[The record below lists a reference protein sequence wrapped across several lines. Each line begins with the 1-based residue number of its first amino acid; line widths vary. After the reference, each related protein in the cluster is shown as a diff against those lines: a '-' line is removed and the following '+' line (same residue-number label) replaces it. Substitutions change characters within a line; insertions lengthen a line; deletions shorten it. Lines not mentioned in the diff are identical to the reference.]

1 MHESEKWKWNLSVV
15 SDPQR
20 PHGLQPSRP
29 LHPWDFPGKSTRVG
43 RHCLLRLSAIRMM
56 SSAYLRLLIFLLA
69 ILIPA
74 YAFLMMYTAYKLNK
88 LDDHIQPFPTFPDLE
103 PICCS
108 MSGSN
113 CCFLTCIHISQKA
126 GQVVWYSHLLKNF
139 PQFVVI
145 HTVEGFSVVNEAEVN
160 VFLEFP
166 WFFYDPMDVDNL
178 ISGSFAFSKS
188 SLYIWKLS
196 VHVLLKPSL
205 EDFQHYLASM
215 WNEHNRAVLWAFF
228 GIALLWDRNENW
240 LFPVLWPLLSFPNL
254 LAYGC
259 GTFTASSFTIL
270 NNKGGI
276 PSPPLALFV
285 VMLLKDNLTSHPR
298 MSGSR

>member
-1 MHESEKWKWNLSVV
+1 
-15 SDPQR
+15 
-20 PHGLQPSRP
+20 
-29 LHPWDFPGKSTRVG
+29 
-43 RHCLLRLSAIRMM
+43 
-56 SSAYLRLLIFLLA
+56 
-69 ILIPA
+69 
-74 YAFLMMYTAYKLNK
+74 
-88 LDDHIQPFPTFPDLE
+88 
-103 PICCS
+103 

-113 CCFLTCIHISQKA
+113 CCSLTCIHISQKA

-196 VHVLLKPSL
+196 VHVLLKPGL
-205 EDFQHYLASM
+205 EHFQHCLASM

-298 MSGSR
+298 MSGSRWVTTLSWLSASWRHFSFSSSVYSCHFSTLLFIIILKTNNWHQRLCFDGTLNYT